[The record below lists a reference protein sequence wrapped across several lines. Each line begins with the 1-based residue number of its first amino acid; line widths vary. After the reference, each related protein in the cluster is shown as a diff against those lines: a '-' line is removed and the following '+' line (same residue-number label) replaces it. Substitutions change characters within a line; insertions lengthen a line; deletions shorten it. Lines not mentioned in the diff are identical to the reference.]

1 MSIFDSNNRE
11 NIFSF
16 FKRRRKLCIYGSTIQ
31 GKNWSLLNATKSIFL
46 ILALVIFTSDG
57 INLTQGEAIAM
68 YSYINQ
74 FLISLLSIPV
84 GVDMFTTMSDVIKR
98 LKTPI

>member
-1 MSIFDSNNRE
+1 MIKWVVSVIE
-11 NIFSF
+11 
-16 FKRRRKLCIYGSTIQ
+16 KYK
-31 GKNWSLLNATKSIFL
+31 KSLLLIYFYIF
-46 ILALVIFTSDG
+46 I
-57 INLTQGEAIAM
+57 M

-84 GVDMFTTMSDVIKR
+84 GVDMFTRMSDVIKR